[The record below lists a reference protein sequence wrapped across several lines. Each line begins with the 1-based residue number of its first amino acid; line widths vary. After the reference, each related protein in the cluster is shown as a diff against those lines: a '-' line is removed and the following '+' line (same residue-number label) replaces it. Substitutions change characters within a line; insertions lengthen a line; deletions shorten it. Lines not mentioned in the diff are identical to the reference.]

1 MTFFDDIVHVA
12 KASAK
17 KAIDEAT
24 EAAADISHGD
34 IIGAAEH
41 VENIREIP
49 RDIAVDVVKTT
60 INGII

>member
-1 MTFFDDIVHVA
+1 MSFFDNIGKTLQHAADQVVH
-12 KASAK
+12 
-17 KAIDEAT
+17 EAT

-49 RDIAVDVVKTT
+49 QDTAIEVIKDV
-60 INGII
+60 I